1 MKSYPRRY
9 ARSVMPIL
17 LITAAAKLYSATG
30 AAKVLDIPDAL
41 LPVSIRQALWLV
53 GLIEA
58 AIAGYLIL
66 GRTEKIK
73 LVCVAWLGG
82 NFILYRLAAAL
93 LAVGKPCPCLGSV
106 TEKLPLPPATIDQLL
121 WLVALYLFCGS
132 MFFLLARKQDPG
144 SCTVVR
150 TKIPVEI
157 A

>member
-93 LAVGKPCPCLGSV
+93 LAVGSV